1 MLVGENTLSRDDW
14 ENIVYRKDKTYNKNL
29 KGFYF
34 NKILKLVEFKS

>member
-1 MLVGENTLSRDDW
+1 MLGEGNTLSQDDW

-34 NKILKLVEFKS
+34 TNRLKLGEFKS